1 MAIINRISRL
11 FKADFHAVLDQVE
24 EPHILLRQAIR
35 DMEDDLG
42 ETELQL
48 RHTEIKRDDLHL
60 RREEL
65 EQARNEIDDQLDV
78 CFESEEDELARDL
91 IKRKLETQRLWA
103 RVSTRLNAADK
114 NIQSLKTCLDENR
127 AALESMRQKAD
138 LFTERSRHNSRPSA
152 EFEDVG
158 WNPRELN
165 VSKADVE
172 VAFLSE
178 KKRRVGT

>member
-48 RHTEIKRDDLHL
+48 RHNENERDNLNL

-91 IKRKLETQRLWA
+91 IKRKLETQRLWS
-103 RVSTRLNAADK
+103 RVSTRLNATDK
-114 NIQSLKTCLDENR
+114 SIQTLKTSLDENR
-127 AALESMRQKAD
+127 ATLESMRQKAD
-138 LFTERSRHNSRPSA
+138 LFTERSRHNSHSSV
-152 EFEDVG
+152 EFEHIG

-178 KKRRVGT
+178 KKRRAGS

>member
-48 RHTEIKRDDLHL
+48 RHNESERDDLNL

-91 IKRKLETQRLWA
+91 IKRKLETQRLWG

-114 NIQSLKTCLDENR
+114 NIQTLKTSLDENR
-127 AALESMRQKAD
+127 ATLESMRQKAD
-138 LFTERSRHNSRPSA
+138 LFTERSRHNSRTSA

-158 WNPRELN
+158 WSLRELN

-178 KKRRVGT
+178 KKRRAGS

>member
-24 EPHILLRQAIR
+24 EPQLLLRQAIR
-35 DMEDDLG
+35 DIEDDLD

-48 RHTEIKRDDLHL
+48 RHSESERDELNL
-60 RREEL
+60 RCEEL
-65 EQARNEIDDQLDV
+65 ERTKNEIDDQLDV
-78 CFESEEDELARDL
+78 CFESEEDDLARDL
-91 IKRKLETQRLWA
+91 IKRKLETQRLWS

-114 NIQSLKTCLDENR
+114 NIQTLKTSLDENR
-127 AALESMRQKAD
+127 ATLESMRQKAD
-138 LFTERSRHNSRPSA
+138 LFTERSRHDGRPGA

-158 WNPRELN
+158 WSPRELN

-178 KKRRVGT
+178 KKRRVGS